1 MDLGTLR
8 TSRASTSASESVP
21 GGLPS
26 SAPPAQRTRTPG
38 WRDPRLWVG
47 LALVAGSVLLGA
59 RVVAA
64 ADDTVPVWAARADL
78 GAGSTLRPD
87 DLVREQVRLSGP
99 ADLDRYLRADEPLP
113 AEAGLLRPVG
123 AGELV
128 PRAALGE
135 RSGTV
140 EVPLAVDPE
149 QVPESVRQGSVVDV
163 YLLGSSDSSSD
174 SSSGSSSGSA
184 TGATDAPG
192 GAPALAGVSVV
203 DARTSEESLAVS
215 GKRRLVLAVPEDA
228 AAGFFRRLGAL
239 QGPQIVVVGRG

>member
-8 TSRASTSASESVP
+8 ASSRAPAAAERQT
-21 GGLPS
+21 
-26 SAPPAQRTRTPG
+26 AQRTRPPG
-38 WRDPRLWVG
+38 WRDPRLWIG

-64 ADDTVPVWAARADL
+64 ADESVPVWAARADL
-78 GAGSTLRPD
+78 GAGTTLRPG
-87 DLVREQVRLSGP
+87 DLVREQVRLADP

-163 YLLGSSDSSSD
+163 YLLGSAATSA
-174 SSSGSSSGSA
+174 A
-184 TGATDAPG
+184 TGAEAPT

-203 DARTSEESLAVS
+203 DARTSQESLAVS